1 MKRKFIISI
10 SMLILVI
17 SVIILANVLK
27 NDNKKIKVGNNNSI
41 KEIEQILNIESYKAK
56 ITVRVR
62 SNKNENQYVIEQE
75 VKKNL
80 YERAKIESPNEIK
93 GVELVFENNV
103 LTIKNSK
110 IGASKIYE
118 NYKNV
123 GNNMLFV
130 TDFISEY
137 KEKNGKIEKNENE
150 TKLIIKTND
159 RYSSKKT
166 LIINNKTLK
175 PKEMLI
181 QDNTQNLRVYILYNE
196 IEFNI

>member
-27 NDNKKIKVGNNNSI
+27 NDNKKIKVGNNNNI

-80 YERAKIESPNEIK
+80 YERAKI
-93 GVELVFENNV
+93 
-103 LTIKNSK
+103 
-110 IGASKIYE
+110 
-118 NYKNV
+118 
-123 GNNMLFV
+123 
-130 TDFISEY
+130 
-137 KEKNGKIEKNENE
+137 
-150 TKLIIKTND
+150 
-159 RYSSKKT
+159 
-166 LIINNKTLK
+166 
-175 PKEMLI
+175 
-181 QDNTQNLRVYILYNE
+181 
-196 IEFNI
+196 

>member
-80 YERAKIESPNEIK
+80 YERTKIESPNEIK

-123 GNNMLFV
+123 GNNMLFL

-137 KEKNGKIEKNENE
+137 KEKNGKLEKNENE

>member
-1 MKRKFIISI
+1 
-10 SMLILVI
+10 
-17 SVIILANVLK
+17 
-27 NDNKKIKVGNNNSI
+27 
-41 KEIEQILNIESYKAK
+41 
-56 ITVRVR
+56 
-62 SNKNENQYVIEQE
+62 
-75 VKKNL
+75 
-80 YERAKIESPNEIK
+80 
-93 GVELVFENNV
+93 
-103 LTIKNSK
+103 
-110 IGASKIYE
+110 
-118 NYKNV
+118 
-123 GNNMLFV
+123 MLFL